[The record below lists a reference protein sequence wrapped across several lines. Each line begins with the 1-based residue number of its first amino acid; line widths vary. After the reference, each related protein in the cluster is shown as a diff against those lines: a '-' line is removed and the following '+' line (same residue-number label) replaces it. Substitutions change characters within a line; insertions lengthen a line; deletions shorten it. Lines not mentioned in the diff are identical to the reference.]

1 MCYVIING
9 VEESA
14 ASISQIAE
22 FAIQEK
28 DIQGIE
34 GKDSGSCILVRR
46 KRKLGSKG
54 LQYSCEEVQGKT

>member
-1 MCYVIING
+1 VWYVTINV

-22 FAIQEK
+22 LAIQEK
-28 DIQGIE
+28 DIQGTE
-34 GKDSGSCILVRR
+34 AKDLGSCTLVRR

-54 LQYSCEEVQGKT
+54 LQRSCEEVQRKT